1 MFVKMNIPE
10 LDPDYCIENQIFQ
23 HSRKS
28 NALYLTAALAVFAAL
43 LSLPFLYVDIVVHG
57 VGVVRPITEKV
68 ELKAPVAETIVRVF
82 AQEGSRLQKGDTLLL
97 LNAASVEAS
106 LSNQRSMLRN
116 LSDQIWD
123 LQALCFL
130 QTPAFRT
137 DKRQQEH
144 LLFQR
149 QIEELTLS
157 LEAADGKL
165 KRNETLF
172 RNGVI
177 PQDEFEN
184 YQHEKQRVERALKT
198 LRENRLSLW
207 KSDLNDL
214 VRLREET
221 QANLRRLEQERSQY
235 AVTAPVGGTLEQS
248 SGLYP
253 GGHVFSGQSI
263 GVISPDS
270 TLVVECYL
278 QPKDIGFLHLS
289 MKVSVL
295 VEAFDYNQWGK
306 LTGLVSDISSD
317 FVLLNETPFYKVK
330 CRIEKPF
337 LTLGN
342 GKKGLLKKGMSVQT
356 RFLVNRRSLFQLI
369 YEKMDDWANPLNK

>member
-1 MFVKMNIPE
+1 MNIPQ
-10 LDPDYCIENQIFQ
+10 LDPDYCIEKQIFR

-28 NALYLTAALAVFAAL
+28 SALYLTAALAVFVAL

-68 ELKAPVAETIVRVF
+68 ELKAPVAEIIVRVF
-82 AQEGSRLQKGDTLLL
+82 AQEGSRLQKGDTILL
-97 LNAASVEAS
+97 LNSTSVDAS
-106 LSNQRSMLRN
+106 LFNQRSLLTN
-116 LSDQIWD
+116 LENQLAD
-123 LQALCFL
+123 LQAICA
-130 QTPAFRT
+130 QKTTTFRS

-149 QIEELTLS
+149 QKEELALS
-157 LEAADGKL
+157 LDAADRKL
-165 KRNETLF
+165 KRNEPLF
-172 RNGVI
+172 RTGVI

-184 YQHEKQRVERALKT
+184 YQHEKQRFERELKT
-198 LRENRLSLW
+198 LQENRLSLW
-207 KSDLNDL
+207 KADLNDL
-214 VRLREET
+214 LRQQVET
-221 QANLRRLEQERSQY
+221 LANLRRLEQEHSQF
-235 AVTAPVGGTLEQS
+235 ALTAPVQGTLEQC

-253 GGHVFSGQSI
+253 GGRVYSGQSL

-278 QPKDIGFLHLS
+278 QPKDIGFLHLE
-289 MKVSVL
+289 MKVNVL

-306 LTGLVSDISSD
+306 LSGWVSDISSD

-337 LTLGN
+337 LTLRN
-342 GKKGLLKKGMSVQT
+342 GKNGFLKKGMTVQT

-369 YEKMDDWANPLNK
+369 YEKMDDWANPMNK

>member
-1 MFVKMNIPE
+1 MNIPE
-10 LDPDYCIENQIFQ
+10 LDPDYCIEKQIFR

-28 NALYLTAALAVFAAL
+28 NALYLIAALAAFVAL

-68 ELKAPVAETIVRVF
+68 ELKASVDETIAQVF
-82 AQEGSRLQKGDTLLL
+82 AQEGSILQKGDTIILF
-97 LNAASVEAS
+97 NSSSVDAS
-106 LSNQRSMLRN
+106 LSNMQDLRLNLEKQIADLHSICSSKPTTFRSE
-116 LSDQIWD
+116 
-123 LQALCFL
+123 
-130 QTPAFRT
+130 
-137 DKRQQEH
+137 KRQQEYI
-144 LLFQR
+144 LFQ
-149 QIEELTLS
+149 QQKEELNLS
-157 LEAADGKL
+157 IGAANLKL
-165 KRNETLF
+165 KRNEPLF
-172 RNGVI
+172 RSGII
-177 PQDEFEN
+177 PEDEFEN
-184 YQHEKQRVERALKT
+184 FQHEKQRYERALRT
-198 LRENRLSLW
+198 LNENRLSLW

-214 VRLREET
+214 IRQREESL
-221 QANLRRLEQERSQY
+221 ASIKNLEQVRSQH
-235 AVTAPVGGTLEQS
+235 VLTAPVQGTLEQC

-253 GGHVFSGQSI
+253 GGHVYNGQTI
-263 GVISPDS
+263 GVVSPDS

-306 LTGLVSDISSD
+306 LSGMVSDISSD
-317 FVLLNETPFYKVK
+317 YVLLNETPFYKVK

-356 RFLVNRRSLFQLI
+356 RFMVNRRSLFQLI
-369 YEKMDDWANPLNK
+369 YEKMDDWANPLN